1 MRIFREASHGDAIRG
16 ETQVWTIE
24 NATQAEAEVVW
35 SGVRELCVVDFLHW
49 NEGAGRPGVTFIVDT
64 ADVKKMRLV
73 ARESRREFS
82 KRIDPKSD
90 L

>member
-35 SGVRELCVVDFLHW
+35 SGVRELCVV
-49 NEGAGRPGVTFIVDT
+49 TFIVDT